1 MSDRRKRRLEIR
13 ILEELYRLVKEDAD
27 YRNVTV
33 TIYVTEAIVDKIN
46 ERKSYR
52 SISR

>member
-1 MSDRRKRRLEIR
+1 MSNNRKRRLEIR

-33 TIYVTEAIVDKIN
+33 TIYVTNALIDMIN
-46 ERKSYR
+46 KTKVYKS
-52 SISR
+52 